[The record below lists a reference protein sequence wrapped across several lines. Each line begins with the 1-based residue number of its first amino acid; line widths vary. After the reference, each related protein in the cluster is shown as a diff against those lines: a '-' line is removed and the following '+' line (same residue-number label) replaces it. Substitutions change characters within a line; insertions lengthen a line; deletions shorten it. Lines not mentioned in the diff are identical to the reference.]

1 MKKVFFLILVFSAA
15 GCFSLSIA
23 RESFAQTLDA
33 LAASLPRTAGEWTA
47 REPDRTYDAETIFD
61 YIDGAGEVYR
71 AYDMRECLSR
81 RYDASPGPSIVV
93 DIFDMGSSADAF
105 GVFTHDRD
113 GDPLDLGQGALYR
126 PGWLSFWK
134 GRFFVSIFLER
145 ETPAA
150 KQTAIGIARN
160 VDSLIRERGPG
171 PQVLGHLPP
180 EGLLTRSVRYFHHPH
195 LLNYHFFLS
204 DENLLSLG
212 PDTDALLASYRR
224 GEERAKLL
232 LARYPST
239 DKAEEAR
246 NRFSSLYIPEAGKG
260 APVLL
265 ENRKWSAAAR
275 KGRLLAIVLEADSR
289 TLAEGLLNEVKT
301 DP

>member
-1 MKKVFFLILVFSAA
+1 MKKAFFLILVFSAA
-15 GCFSLSIA
+15 GCLPLFVA
-23 RESFAQTLDA
+23 RQSFAQTLET

-47 REPDRTYDAETIFD
+47 QEPDRTYDAETIFD

-71 AYDMRECLSR
+71 AYGMRGCLSR
-81 RYDASPGPSIVV
+81 RYDAPPEPSIVL
-93 DIFDMGSSADAF
+93 DIFDMGTSGNAF

-113 GDPLDLGQGALYR
+113 GDPLDLGEEALYR

-145 ETPAA
+145 ETAAA
-150 KQTAIGIARN
+150 KGTAIGLARN
-160 VDSLIRERGPG
+160 VDSLIRERGPR

-180 EGLLTRSVRYFHHPH
+180 DGLLARSVRYFHHPL

-212 PDTDALLASYRR
+212 PDTDALLASYQR
-224 GEERAKLL
+224 GGKRARLL

-239 DKAEEAR
+239 DKAEEVR
-246 NRFSSLYIPEAGKG
+246 SRFSSLYIPEAGEG
-260 APVLL
+260 VPVLL

-275 KGRLLAIVLEADSR
+275 KGRLLAVVLDADSR
-289 TLAEGLLNEVKT
+289 SLAEGLLNEVMT